1 MGIEIL
7 VFLLVGIFA
16 GTLAGMFGIGGGV
29 IIVPALIAIFS
40 YLEFHENIIVHLAI
54 GTSLASIFFT
64 GLASAYSHNN
74 KKGIIWEA
82 FYPLAIGI
90 FVGAIGGAIIA
101 NNISGNTLRSI
112 VGIFLLILAIQL
124 IINRKLK
131 EYKNNEYYL
140 LSILSGSGIGAASAI
155 VGIGGGSF
163 SVPYLRTFGYEM
175 KLCIG
180 TSAACGVPI
189 ALFGSL
195 GYLFTGFDKINL
207 PEMSI
212 GYIYIP
218 AVLGIA
224 VTSIL
229 SANIGVR
236 ITHAL
241 SDMTL
246 KILFSVFLMVG
257 ALYMLAI

>member
-64 GLASAYSHNN
+64 GLASAYSHNS

-124 IINRKLK
+124 IINHKLK
-131 EYKNNEYYL
+131 EYKNNENYL

-257 ALYMLAI
+257 ALYMLAV